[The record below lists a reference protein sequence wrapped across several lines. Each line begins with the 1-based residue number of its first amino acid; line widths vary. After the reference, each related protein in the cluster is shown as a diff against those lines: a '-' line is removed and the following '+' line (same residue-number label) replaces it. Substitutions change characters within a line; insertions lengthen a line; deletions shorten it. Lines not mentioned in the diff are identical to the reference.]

1 MNLTASKQVNMEARP
16 DMSAEITTA
25 IRRAQEGDRQAFQ
38 LLYQEHIGRV
48 YAVCWRLLGD
58 RQKAEDASQ
67 ESFVKVWQ
75 CLPEFKGNCGFATW
89 LHRIATRTAI
99 DCWRRDKRLTFVEPE
114 TAQGMA
120 EVSGQITSADN
131 ADGRDLERAIQR
143 LPAQARAVFV
153 LYALEGYQHNEIA
166 ELLNIAEGSSKAQYH
181 RARQLLRGFL
191 SED

>member
-1 MNLTASKQVNMEARP
+1 MDVAASNQTNMEAIP
-16 DMSAEITTA
+16 DMSADNTMI
-25 IRRAQEGDRQAFQ
+25 IRRAQEGDREAFH
-38 LLYQEHIGRV
+38 LLYREHIGRV

-75 CLPEFKGNCGFATW
+75 CLPEFKGDSSFATW

-99 DCWRRDKRLTFVEPE
+99 DCWRRDKRLTFVEPA
-114 TAQGMA
+114 TAAGMA
-120 EVSGQITSADN
+120 ELNGQASSADN
-131 ADGRDLERAIQR
+131 GGGRDLERAIQR
-143 LPAQARAVFV
+143 LPAQAKAVFV
-153 LYALEGYQHNEIA
+153 LYALEGYQHSEIA
-166 ELLNIAEGSSKAQYH
+166 ALLTIAEGSSKAQYH